1 MLATGGGHLRDAI
14 FVGVAAGALD
24 DVLAGSPIHSA
35 ICMPPLTVPRN
46 QLT

>member
-14 FVGVAAGALD
+14 FVGVAAGPSMTFSPE
-24 DVLAGSPIHSA
+24 SPIHSA